1 MQKVKFFF
9 LSLTICSLC
18 FMGCQDDQKDL
29 LDDMDS
35 QIHMSS
41 PNGQTPDRQSVRS
54 CGSTEHTAKLL
65 ENPTYKRLHE
75 QKFERLAN
83 AVSLRD
89 CSSPTLLPIAVH
101 FQGVPSP
108 DAACLRTLAQ
118 SQIDILNHDYK
129 GTNDDI
135 SNWVANSSNYPGISN
150 GEACVEFR
158 IANKNHPSGYNLS
171 NGDLAVT
178 INQTTGD
185 NNNDWSGYIN
195 IFVQFNTGVLGYSPL
210 GGSGNGD
217 GVVIDASAFGSGNGC
232 GQIAPNAPYNLGR
245 TLTHELGHYLLL
257 DHIWGGGCGQDD
269 GVSDTPNQA
278 DSNYGCPSA
287 NTASCNSTD
296 LHMNYMD
303 YTDDACM
310 YMFSAGQATRM
321 VNYVS
326 SSLSNVVNNASNVID
341 GDGGGNGP
349 TCNDGIQNGNET
361 GVDCGGSCAPCQTE
375 PTCNDGVQ
383 NGDET
388 GVDCGGSC
396 APCQTE
402 PTCND
407 GVQNGDETGVD
418 CGGSCAPCNEPTEC
432 AAPTSSSVEQLSSSS
447 VRVSWSTIPDA
458 IRYRVRYRE
467 IGTSQW
473 TTKSTVNTFKKLNGL
488 FDGATY
494 EYKLKTRCAD
504 YSWTPWG
511 STDTFTV
518 GDDTGGGNGD
528 CQEITLELILDDYGS
543 ETTWEVY
550 SNNGSVVASGGSYND
565 NANGQFIDETFCLE
579 SGCYTFAIYDAY
591 GDGICCDWGEGSYA
605 LVDANGDL
613 IAASDGYFGTYEEI
627 DFCTDANRVSRLS
640 RKKDDKKAN
649 LPPKKK

>member
-1 MQKVKFFF
+1 MQKVKVFF
-9 LSLTICSLC
+9 LCLTICSLC

-29 LDDMDS
+29 MKDIDE
-35 QIHMSS
+35 QINLSS
-41 PNGQTPDRQSVRS
+41 PQSQSLDEQGTRR
-54 CGSTEHTAKLL
+54 CGTTEHTAKLL
-65 ENPTYKRLHE
+65 QNSAYKRQHQ

-83 AVSLRD
+83 AVSSRN
-89 CSSPTLLPIAVH
+89 CSSPTLLPMAVH
-101 FQGVPSP
+101 FQGVSNP
-108 DAACLRTLAQ
+108 DAACLRALAQ
-118 SQIDILNHDYK
+118 SQVGILNNDYK
-129 GTNDDI
+129 GTNSDI
-135 SNWVANSSNYPGISN
+135 SNWVANSSNYPGVSN

-158 IANKNHPSGYNLS
+158 IANKNHPSGYNL
-171 NGDLAVT
+171 NDGDLAVT

-195 IFVQFNTGVLGYSPL
+195 IFVQYNTGVLGYSPL

-217 GVVIDASAFGSGNGC
+217 GVVIDASAFGSGSGC
-232 GQIAPNAPYNLGR
+232 GTIAPNAPYDLGR

-269 GVSDTPNQA
+269 GIADTPDQQG
-278 DSNYGCPSA
+278 SNYGCPSA

-303 YTDDACM
+303 YTNDACM

-321 VNYVS
+321 VNYVNT
-326 SSLSNVVNNASNVID
+326 SLSNVVNNASNVLD
-341 GDGGGNGP
+341 GNGGGGGDTP
-349 TCNDGIQNGNET
+349 TCSDGI
-361 GVDCGGSCAPCQTE
+361 
-375 PTCNDGVQ
+375 Q

-418 CGGSCAPCNEPTEC
+418 CGGSCVPCNEPSEC
-432 AAPTSSSVEQLSSSS
+432 TAPTGSSVEELSSTS
-447 VRVSWSTIPDA
+447 VRVSWNTVADA
-458 IRYRVRYRE
+458 VRYKVRYRE
-467 IGTSQW
+467 VGTGQW
-473 TTKSTVNTFKKLNGL
+473 VTKSTVNTFKKLHNL

-504 YSWTPWG
+504 YTWTAWG
-511 STDTFTV
+511 NTSTFTV
-518 GDDTGGGNGD
+518 GDDTGGGGNED
-528 CQEITLELILDDYGS
+528 CQEITLALTLDDYGS

-550 SNNGSVVASGGSYND
+550 TTNGTVVASGGSYSD
-565 NANGQFIDETFCLE
+565 GANGQAISETFCLE
-579 SGCYTFAIYDAY
+579 TGCYTFAIYDDY
-591 GDGICCDWGEGSYA
+591 GDGICCDWGEGSYE
-605 LVDANGDL
+605 LIDANGAS
-613 IAASDGYFGTYEEI
+613 ITVSDGYFGTYEEI
-627 DFCTDANRVSRLS
+627 DFCTDAARVSQLS

-649 LPPKKK
+649 LPAKKK